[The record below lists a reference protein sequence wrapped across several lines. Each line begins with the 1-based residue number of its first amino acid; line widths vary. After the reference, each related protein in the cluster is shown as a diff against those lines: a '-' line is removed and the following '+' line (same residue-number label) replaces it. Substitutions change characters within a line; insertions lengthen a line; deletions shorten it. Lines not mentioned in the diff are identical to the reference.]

1 MIKIRIAERLAL
13 AAFIALAGSACAPA
27 GSPWDAHARGARA
40 KALHVD
46 LARTCPVIVH
56 NATGQVVEALVDL
69 NGVDRSLGLLGEG
82 QSATVSVA
90 CSARRVSAK
99 GISQSL
105 GLAEVARYA
114 KTQLLDVTSETR
126 LRLTWADKVSW

>member
-1 MIKIRIAERLAL
+1 MRTRSVCRAAL
-13 AAFIALAGSACAPA
+13 VAFAVLGSSACASA
-27 GSPWDAHARGARA
+27 GNPWLSHARAERA
-40 KALHVD
+40 EALASD
-46 LARTCPVIVH
+46 LDRLCPVVVQ

-69 NGVDRSLGLLGEG
+69 DGVDRSLGLLGEG
-82 QSATVSVA
+82 QSATVGVD

-114 KTQLLDVTSETR
+114 KTVPLDATSETS
-126 LRLTWADKVSW
+126 LRFTWADQTRW

>member
-1 MIKIRIAERLAL
+1 MRTRSVCRAAL
-13 AAFIALAGSACAPA
+13 AAFAVLGSSACASA
-27 GSPWDAHARGARA
+27 GNPWQAHARGERA
-40 KALHVD
+40 KMAAAD
-46 LARTCPVIVH
+46 LDRLCPVVVK

-69 NGVDRSLGLLGEG
+69 NGVDRSLGLLAEG
-82 QSATVSVA
+82 GSATVGVA

-114 KTQLLDVTSETR
+114 KTVLLDATSETS
-126 LRLTWADKVSW
+126 LRLTWADQTRW